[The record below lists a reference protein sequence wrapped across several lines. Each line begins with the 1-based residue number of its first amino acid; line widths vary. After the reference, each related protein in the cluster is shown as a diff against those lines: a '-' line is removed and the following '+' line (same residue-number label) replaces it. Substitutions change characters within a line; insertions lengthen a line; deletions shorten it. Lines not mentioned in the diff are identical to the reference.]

1 MKRKL
6 FFILLL
12 FGVHMPRS
20 VLFLLPLLL
29 FFSMPAMAQ
38 RITVSG
44 EVVDE
49 ESLPLI
55 RTTVH
60 VKGTT
65 IGAVR
70 DLDGNYRLEVN
81 PNDTLIFNFIGY
93 QELTVPVSG
102 RVLINVTLQ
111 PSSIML
117 GDLVVVGYG
126 VQTKASVVGAIAQA
140 TGDEIKLNYQ
150 GSNLADNLSGLMPGV
165 ITMRQ
170 SGVPGGGCS

>member
-1 MKRKL
+1 M
-6 FFILLL
+6 
-12 FGVHMPRS
+12 S
-20 VLFLLPLLL
+20 
-29 FFSMPAMAQ
+29 AMAQ

-65 IGAVR
+65 IGAVT

-81 PNDTLIFNFIGY
+81 PNGTLIFNFIGY
-93 QELTVPVSG
+93 QELTVPVNG

-140 TGDEIKLNYQ
+140 TGDEIKMNYQ

-165 ITMRQ
+165 VTMRQ
-170 SGVPGGGCS
+170 SGVPGGLLLTV